1 MLGMIQSPNSSH
13 NSIQLN
19 SATSCVPLAS
29 RNSRLPRAAD
39 VARSH
44 HVMISTY
51 ATATMNARTLVFTV
65 FTLNGKK
72 KTSHILLILIEKEKK
87 EEYEPGINGDEA
99 KEKGKERK
107 GAASSIGGAA

>member
-13 NSIQLN
+13 NTIQLN

-51 ATATMNARTLVFTV
+51 ATATMNARTLVLTV
-65 FTLNGKK
+65 FTLNGK

-87 EEYEPGINGDEA
+87 EEYEPGINGDKA
-99 KEKGKERK
+99 KEKEKERK